1 MDAVKRFF
9 KYIAVDTKSNE
20 DNPECPST
28 KGQLEL
34 GKMLVQ
40 ELHEL
45 GVADAE
51 QDAHGY
57 VYGTIPANTDK
68 KAPVIGFIA
77 HMDTAPDLDGKCV
90 NPQIVHYK
98 GGDIKL
104 NETYS
109 LTVNEFPFLNKL
121 IGEDIITTDGTTR
134 RCSTVRLKS
143 ALPPTRKSA
152 EVQTSSM

>member
-45 GVADAE
+45 GVVDAE
-51 QDAHGY
+51 QNAHGY
-57 VYGTIPANTDK
+57 V
-68 KAPVIGFIA
+68 
-77 HMDTAPDLDGKCV
+77 
-90 NPQIVHYK
+90 
-98 GGDIKL
+98 
-104 NETYS
+104 
-109 LTVNEFPFLNKL
+109 
-121 IGEDIITTDGTTR
+121 
-134 RCSTVRLKS
+134 
-143 ALPPTRKSA
+143 
-152 EVQTSSM
+152 